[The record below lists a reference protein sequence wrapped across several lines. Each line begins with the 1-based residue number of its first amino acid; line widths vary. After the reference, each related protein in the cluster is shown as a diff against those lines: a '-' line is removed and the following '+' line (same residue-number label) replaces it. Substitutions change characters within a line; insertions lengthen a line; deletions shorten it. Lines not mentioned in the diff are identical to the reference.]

1 MSDISVVLMVVG
13 IATALVV
20 VLKLLVAISRLEQR
34 MYFRGAPAP
43 IEPVQLPVVD
53 AARKCGSC
61 AHFDLEAGQLAL
73 QRRPVFAGF
82 VAPYIAP
89 HEYHDTVKATDDAGA
104 PAQVVVKSNVPMR
117 CNWKDFGQCT
127 RHDDGVWREM
137 TAEQRLK
144 NFEDWT
150 SEGDCYEART

>member
-1 MSDISVVLMVVG
+1 MSDISVVLTVVG

-34 MYFRGAPAP
+34 MHFREPTPDAP
-43 IEPVQLPVVD
+43 IRLPIVD

-73 QRRPVFAGF
+73 QRQPVFAGL

-89 HEYHDTVKATDDAGA
+89 HEYHDAVKAVDDAPEPTQA
-104 PAQVVVKSNVPMR
+104 VVKSNVPLR

-150 SEGDCYEART
+150 SAGDCYEART